1 MKTVSKGAK
10 DLIIKILQPDGKR
23 IPATEIF
30 NDPWVL
36 K

>member
-1 MKTVSKGAK
+1 MKTVSKAVK
-10 DLIIKILQPDGKR
+10 DLILKILQPEAKR
-23 IPATEIF
+23 ISATEIF